1 MKYRVL
7 GRTGLR
13 VGEIGVGCEGFLGK
27 TPEQVSEWLDVLE
40 EAGANCIDLY
50 TPDPAFRGGLGRALR
65 GRREK
70 FVLQAHLCSVWKD
83 GQYKRSRD
91 IVEVRASFEDQL
103 RRLET
108 DHVEIGMV
116 HYVDSLADWEER
128 GQAVDAIV
136 ATLCSLDT
144 VEQVQLLV
152 EGESPGQFGG
162 RDLSQ
167 PVRPSAWA
175 EE

>member
-50 TPDPAFRGGLGRALR
+50 TPDPAFRVGLGRALR

-70 FVLQAHLCSVWKD
+70 FVLQAHLCSRSEERRVGKVCLLPC
-83 GQYKRSRD
+83 RSRW
-91 IVEVRASFEDQL
+91 SP
-103 RRLET
+103 
-108 DHVEIGMV
+108 DH
-116 HYVDSLADWEER
+116 
-128 GQAVDAIV
+128 
-136 ATLCSLDT
+136 
-144 VEQVQLLV
+144 
-152 EGESPGQFGG
+152 
-162 RDLSQ
+162 
-167 PVRPSAWA
+167 
-175 EE
+175 